1 MSFCENL
8 KRCREQEGLTRKD
21 IAEKIPMTANGYG
34 LYETGR
40 SEPSLEVLCKIAR
53 ILRTS
58 IDSLLGM
65 KDQVDWKTR
74 KAREGGDEKCDA
86 APLTVVEIEQEMRR
100 MDATRTMSQVLCRT
114 LRNLVC
120 ENQEEPD
127 CRRCPLRNVECYNTQ
142 DNIPMQ
148 TILMELFRRRPRKLG
163 ESEKEECHSDAAE
176 PPATPFKCK
185 TGISYSVDKDKPLR
199 SDSSAKSAK
208 PYPQDTEEDEYR
220 YIDAGWLEAVARGLT
235 AGAEKHPGE
244 TWRQIPP
251 EEHAARAM
259 RHLNLYRAG
268 DRKDTHLINA
278 AMRCM
283 MAYATEKAKGEGQA

>member
-1 MSFCENL
+1 MSFSWKL
-8 KRCREQEGLTRKD
+8 KHCREQEG
-21 IAEKIPMTANGYG
+21 
-34 LYETGR
+34 
-40 SEPSLEVLCKIAR
+40 
-53 ILRTS
+53 
-58 IDSLLGM
+58 
-65 KDQVDWKTR
+65 
-74 KAREGGDEKCDA
+74 GDENIDA
-86 APLTVVEIEQEMRR
+86 ASLTPCELVKEMRR
-100 MDATRTMSQVLCRT
+100 MDAARTMSPALCRT

-127 CRRCPLRNVECYNTQ
+127 CRRCPLRNVDCYNTQ

-163 ESEKEECHSDAAE
+163 EAEKEKCHSGATE
-176 PPATPFKCK
+176 SPVTPFKCK

-199 SDSSAKSAK
+199 SDSSAKTAK
-208 PYPQDTEEDEYR
+208 LYPQDTEEDEYR

-283 MAYATEKAKGEGQA
+283 MAYATEKARGEGQA

>member
-1 MSFCENL
+1 MKITVTDWKSRMKSE
-8 KRCREQEGLTRKD
+8 EMRKED
-21 IAEKIPMTANGYG
+21 GMAHEPMPPA
-34 LYETGR
+34 
-40 SEPSLEVLCKIAR
+40 LCR
-53 ILRTS
+53 ILR
-58 IDSLLGM
+58 D
-65 KDQVDWKTR
+65 
-74 KAREGGDEKCDA
+74 
-86 APLTVVEIEQEMRR
+86 
-100 MDATRTMSQVLCRT
+100 
-114 LRNLVC
+114 LVC
-120 ENQEEPD
+120 EEQDNPD
-127 CRRCPLRNVECYNTQ
+127 CSKCPLRSVDCYSMD
-142 DNIPMQ
+142 DNLAMQ
-148 TILMELFRRRPRKLG
+148 TILMELFGSRPAKVG
-163 ESEKEECHSDAAE
+163 EAEKERCHSDATE
-176 PPATPFKCK
+176 SPVTPVKCK
-185 TGISYSVDKDKPLR
+185 TGKVYSTDRSKPLR

-283 MAYATEKAKGEGQA
+283 MAYATEKARGEGQA